1 MDQMMPAPDS
11 IVAATPKKPEPGFSF
26 KGLVR
31 VFTGPTKFFE
41 QLKDN
46 PKVLIPLLAIL
57 VLALVSVYLLMDQI
71 LALQSQ
77 TQMDSLRERG
87 MSEAQ
92 IQQILDSP
100 FMKIAPLFGAIFV
113 LIGPLITAG
122 LAMLIGSFMMGGQ
135 AKFKQVLS
143 VMVFADFVY
152 YATSYI
158 SIPFQIIK
166 GTLISPFS
174 LAVLVPNLTL
184 QDPLLLLLSKVSLM
198 YIWHVIVAGI
208 GLSIIFKFPRNKGY
222 LLAVLSLGLLS
233 ALHIG
238 SAVVG
243 KMFQ

>member
-1 MDQMMPAPDS
+1 MDQQMQTPDS
-11 IVAATPKKPEPGFSF
+11 VAVATPAKPEPGFSF

-46 PKVLIPLLAIL
+46 PKVLVPMLAIFVL
-57 VLALVSVYLLMDQI
+57 VIISVFLLLDQI
-71 LALQSQ
+71 VALQAQ
-77 TQMDSLRERG
+77 GTVDSMRDRG
-87 MSEAQ
+87 MSDAQ
-92 IQQILDSP
+92 IQEIMNSP
-100 FMKIAPLFGAIFV
+100 FMKIGPLIGAVFV
-113 LIGPLITAG
+113 LLGPLITAG
-122 LAMLIGSFMMGGQ
+122 FAMLFGGFAMGGQ
-135 AKFKQVLS
+135 ARFKQVLS
-143 VMVFADFVY
+143 VMAFADVVY

-158 SIPFQIIK
+158 SLPFQILK

-174 LAVLVPNLTL
+174 LAVLTPDLTL
-184 QDPLLLLLSKVSLM
+184 QDPLLLLLSKISLM